1 VGATVRRI
9 DATIDVDR
17 EGAMGS
23 YDLTDPGLLFRPDV
37 LDDPVPL
44 YRQLLDEAPVWEMP
58 GTATFVVT
66 GERLVAEAVTRTDD
80 FSSNLTSLL
89 FRGEDGLPI
98 AFDMAP
104 LGDATHVLATADPP
118 AHTGHRKLLQPRLTP
133 GRVAA
138 LEGEIVTMCDRLLAP
153 LLAAGGG
160 DLMSALA
167 DPFPAMV
174 ISRVIGLPLE
184 DATGMVHLV
193 LETNEIL
200 AGVVDG
206 AQMQRAAEAAVETRT
221 YLARHL
227 QAAIDGVDDGVSLL
241 GAVAGAVRDGGLT
254 FEEAIGVLIQLVGAG
269 TETTTSLIGI
279 AVRRLADD
287 QELQE
292 HLRRH
297 PEAIPTFLEEAL
309 RVEGPFRFHYRATRH
324 DTSLGGVAIP
334 AGARVL
340 LMWAAANLDP
350 SAYPDPDRIDLDRA
364 LPKAHLAFGRGL
376 HFCIGAPLARLEAG
390 VALERLLASTT
401 RIAPDPARDPVLR
414 PSIFLRRLGSL
425 PLVFGQPLS
434 G

>member
-1 VGATVRRI
+1 MA
-9 DATIDVDR
+9 A
-17 EGAMGS
+17 
-23 YDLTDPGLLFRPDV
+23 YDLADPSLLFRPDV

-44 YRQLLDEAPVWEMP
+44 YRQLRAEAPVWEMP

-66 GERLVAEAVTRTDD
+66 GERVVAEAVTRTDD

-89 FRGEDGLPI
+89 FRGEDGRPI

-138 LEGEIVTMCDRLLAP
+138 LEQEVGAMCDRLLEP
-153 LLAAGGG
+153 LLVAGGG

-174 ISRVIGLPLE
+174 ISRVIGLPVE
-184 DATGMVHLV
+184 DATGLVHLV

-200 AGVVDG
+200 AGVVDA

-227 QAAIDGVDDGVSLL
+227 QAAIAGVDDGVSLL
-241 GAVAGAVRDGGLT
+241 GAVAGAVSEGSLSFD
-254 FEEAIGVLIQLVGAG
+254 EAIGVLIQLVGAG
-269 TETTTSLIGI
+269 TETTTSLIGV
-279 AVRRLADD
+279 AVRRLAEDAT
-287 QELQE
+287 LQE
-292 HLRRH
+292 HLRGH
-297 PEAIPTFLEEAL
+297 PEEIPTFLEEVL
-309 RVEGPFRFHYRATRH
+309 RVEGPFRFHYRAARRDAT
-324 DTSLGGVAIP
+324 LGGVTIP
-334 AGARVL
+334 AGSRVL

-350 SAYPDPDRIDLDRA
+350 SAYPDPDRIDLDRT

-376 HFCIGAPLARLEAG
+376 HFCIGAPLARLEG
-390 VALERLLASTT
+390 RVAVERLLAAT
-401 RIAPDPARDPVLR
+401 RHVSLDPDSPPRLR

-425 PLVFGQPLS
+425 PLALS
-434 G
+434 